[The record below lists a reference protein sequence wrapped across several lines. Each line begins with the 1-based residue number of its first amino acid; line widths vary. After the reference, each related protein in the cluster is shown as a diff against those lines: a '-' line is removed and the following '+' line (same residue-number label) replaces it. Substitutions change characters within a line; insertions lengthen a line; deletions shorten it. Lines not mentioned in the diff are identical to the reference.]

1 MQVKRENTNKALAII
16 IIVFTITATTSLHF
30 PSSTTSS
37 IILIKWTECY
47 ETQYLMSP
55 LKTLP
60 LCLVQFIMKCLVLIA
75 YMCKYILLP

>member
-16 IIVFTITATTSLHF
+16 IIVFTTAATTSLHF

-47 ETQYLMSP
+47 ETQFNVTIKDTTFMSGS
-55 LKTLP
+55 LYYKMSCFNRLH
-60 LCLVQFIMKCLVLIA
+60 V
-75 YMCKYILLP
+75 

>member
-1 MQVKRENTNKALAII
+1 MQVERENTDKALAII

-37 IILIKWTECY
+37 SSSLSGQSAMKHN
-47 ETQYLMSP
+47 LMSP

-60 LCLVQFIMKCLVLIA
+60 LCLVQFIMKGLALIA